1 MVRRRLTLK
10 RIDPW
15 SVLKF
20 GFVANLSLLA
30 IWLLG
35 GAVMWFFVRR
45 LQLIEKVCS
54 IATDV
59 GFTSCGVNGG
69 NLFRAVLLL
78 GVLGVVILTG
88 LVVFF
93 AFLANL
99 IAELTGGLSFTFA
112 DETAGAAGRGEVA
125 AGSGR
130 GADGRERRSDTGS
143 GAATGSGVGGAW
155 SSASAGSGERGDT
168 TTVQKDPPRP
178 LGSEDDRIF
187 GERQG
192 PTREERTERG
202 S

>member
-35 GAVMWFFVRR
+35 GLVMWFFVRR
-45 LQLIEKVCS
+45 LRLIEKVCD
-54 IATDV
+54 IALDV

-69 NLFRAVLLL
+69 NLFRAMLLL
-78 GVLGVVILTG
+78 GLLGVVIQTG

-99 IAELTGGLSFTFA
+99 ITEVTGGLSFTFA
-112 DETAGAAGRGEVA
+112 DDTAGAAGRGEVTTA
-125 AGSGR
+125 TGGRRPADQRTTSAVGPPGAGS
-130 GADGRERRSDTGS
+130 S
-143 GAATGSGVGGAW
+143 ATPKKKS
-155 SSASAGSGERGDT
+155 
-168 TTVQKDPPRP
+168 PPKP
-178 LGSEDDRIF
+178 LGRDDDRIF
-187 GERQG
+187 GDRS
-192 PTREERTERG
+192 EENADDTAAKKTPPSDEDPSSG

>member
-45 LQLIEKVCS
+45 LRLIDKVCD
-54 IATDV
+54 IALDV

-69 NLFRAVLLL
+69 NLFRAMLLL
-78 GVLGVVILTG
+78 GLLGVVIQTG
-88 LVVFF
+88 LAVFF

-99 IAELTGGLSFTFA
+99 IAEVTGGLSFTFA
-112 DETAGAAGRGEVA
+112 DETAGAAGRGEVTTSSA
-125 AGSGR
+125 TRTVDERDRTTRGRPPDGGSG
-130 GADGRERRSDTGS
+130 
-143 GAATGSGVGGAW
+143 
-155 SSASAGSGERGDT
+155 SA
-168 TTVQKDPPRP
+168 PPKP
-178 LGSEDDRIF
+178 LGSQSDPIF
-187 GERQG
+187 GSRAGSSSGESGDDATGKTDGDRRDKPQG
-192 PTREERTERG
+192 

>member
-45 LQLIEKVCS
+45 LRLIEKVCE
-54 IATDV
+54 IALDV

-69 NLFRAVLLL
+69 NLFRAMLLL
-78 GVLGVVILTG
+78 GLLGVVVQTG

-99 IAELTGGLSFTFA
+99 IAEVTGGLSFTFA
-112 DETAGAAGRGEVA
+112 DETAGAAGRGEVTPA
-125 AGSGR
+125 
-130 GADGRERRSDTGS
+130 REGTGRRSDTADGTTSS
-143 GAATGSGVGGAW
+143 G
-155 SSASAGSGERGDT
+155 
-168 TTVQKDPPRP
+168 PPKP
-178 LGSEDDRIF
+178 LGTEEDRIF
-187 GERQG
+187 GSQSSPGGKDLTEEARGPERD
-192 PTREERTERG
+192 R

>member
-20 GFVANLSLLA
+20 GFVANLSFLA

-45 LQLIEKVCS
+45 LRLIEKVCD
-54 IATDV
+54 IALDV

-69 NLFRAVLLL
+69 NLFRAMLLL
-78 GVLGVVILTG
+78 GLLGVVIQTG

-99 IAELTGGLSFTFA
+99 IAEVTGGVSFTFA
-112 DETAGAAGRGEVA
+112 DETAGAAGRGEVTTA
-125 AGSGR
+125 SG
-130 GADGRERRSDTGS
+130 GTVTGEQPV
-143 GAATGSGVGGAW
+143 ATGRSPDRGTASG
-155 SSASAGSGERGDT
+155 T
-168 TTVQKDPPRP
+168 PPRP
-178 LGSEDDRIF
+178 PGRDGDRIF
-187 GERQG
+187 GDRTAERSG
-192 PTREERTERG
+192 GATTERTERTRG
-202 S
+202 DDS

>member
-69 NLFRAVLLL
+69 NLFRAMLLL
-78 GVLGVVILTG
+78 GVLGVVIMTG

-112 DETAGAAGRGEVA
+112 DDTAGAAGRGEVA
-125 AGSGR
+125 
-130 GADGRERRSDTGS
+130 SDTGRHAVTA
-143 GAATGSGVGGAW
+143 GQQRTGGTGGAW
-155 SSASAGSGERGDT
+155 SASGAGREPSDTATARRTEPPRQLDADGDT
-168 TTVQKDPPRP
+168 
-178 LGSEDDRIF
+178 IF
-187 GERQG
+187 GDRPATPRQERPEQ
-192 PTREERTERG
+192 
-202 S
+202 SS